1 MGRNKAPNYQ
11 QEGGRK
17 LCPGDVM
24 AKDRENDGLGTSQS
38 KRPSVN
44 HLDST
49 SSQSSLLS
57 SQQQNQHSQT
67 AQQQPPPRVKSQKH
81 VVGGVARL
89 HARVPSSKALHKHHA
104 FASSSKLTR
113 RQGSPSPE
121 RAAGYPPA
129 PTHRRVTS
137 DNKIQRDPSSS
148 NLKKN
153 SSQTALKRNKSHVDV
168 GKKSKSSINLKRS
181 LSNPAVNKVK
191 GAGVSKVH
199 FNLGDDGQDEFDD
212 NNAEDE
218 WVDASAS
225 ASPLLSRRGSTAA
238 GVESNNPPMGR
249 DDPKAPPSQPQA
261 QAQPEHENTT
271 AHQAQSNGLNGTQNT
286 SRSLGR
292 SHKEYITSRILQRT
306 PSHGAPPQMSTEN
319 VSVRPGSSRAHSP
332 DGTSTLSST
341 PVLTNLIR
349 PGSSGK
355 EELTSRF
362 VGNNSQD
369 AKSSMPG
376 SSFII
381 AQTRNGGGLSRS
393 ATNGTSDAGTSQRP
407 RSVFESVV
415 QTQAQIH
422 HEEQI
427 KAQRRRERRASLED
441 NDVTDDEDHPTGYAA
456 ETKARHWGPYGLVRD
471 INRTQQ
477 KLNLQRASSTLES
490 THPHPGVGIGLD
502 AIAAVAGPL
511 IGGANYDVPRD
522 PRVGKMLERTGME
535 YLVVRRYQNP
545 VARSL
550 ARLSKITGAE
560 KGQRISRPG
569 TAHSRGPSTSAAAS
583 IHNGVLGNGS
593 QNTRRPP
600 TPRRTL
606 SSFRAN
612 VSASSSLEN
621 DSGGPSRMHERQV
634 GRLSGA
640 SLVDGEEDAGTM
652 ALLRNLW
659 DKNLDLSASQ
669 D

>member
-1 MGRNKAPNYQ
+1 
-11 QEGGRK
+11 
-17 LCPGDVM
+17 M
-24 AKDRENDGLGTSQS
+24 AKDRDNDVLGTSQS
-38 KRPSVN
+38 KRPTLN
-44 HLDST
+44 HMDST
-49 SSQSSLLS
+49 ASQSSLLY
-57 SQQQNQHSQT
+57 QQQNQHSQT

-104 FASSSKLTR
+104 SASSSKLTR

-121 RAAGYPPA
+121 RTAGYPPA
-129 PTHRRVTS
+129 PTHRRATS

-168 GKKSKSSINLKRS
+168 GKKSKSSTNLKRS

-191 GAGVSKVH
+191 GNGGSKVH

-225 ASPLLSRRGSTAA
+225 ASPLLSRRGSTVSR
-238 GVESNNPPMGR
+238 VESNNPPMSR
-249 DDPKAPPSQPQA
+249 DDLQAPPSQPQA
-261 QAQPEHENTT
+261 QVQTQHENTT
-271 AHQAQSNGLNGTQNT
+271 TQQAQSNGLNGTQNPP
-286 SRSLGR
+286 RSLGR

-306 PSHGAPPQMSTEN
+306 PSHGAPPKMSTEN

-332 DGTSTLSST
+332 DGTSTLAST
-341 PVLTNLIR
+341 PVLANLVR

-381 AQTRNGGGLSRS
+381 AQTRNGNGLSRS

-427 KAQRRRERRASLED
+427 KAQRRRERRVSVED
-441 NDVTDDEDHPTGYAA
+441 HDATDDEENVSGYATEA
-456 ETKARHWGPYGLVRD
+456 KARHWGPYGLVRD

-550 ARLSKITGAE
+550 ARLSKITGAD

-569 TAHSRGPSTSAAAS
+569 TAHSRGPSTGTTAS
-583 IHNGVLGNGS
+583 IHNGVTGS
-593 QNTRRPP
+593 SRRPP

-621 DSGGPSRMHERQV
+621 DSGGPSRMHERQS
-634 GRLSGA
+634 GQLSGA

>member
-1 MGRNKAPNYQ
+1 
-11 QEGGRK
+11 
-17 LCPGDVM
+17 M
-24 AKDRENDGLGTSQS
+24 AKDRDSDVSDTNQSQRPGL
-38 KRPSVN
+38 N
-44 HLDST
+44 HLDSNA
-49 SSQSSLLS
+49 SQSSVLY
-57 SQQQNQHSQT
+57 SQQQNQQNQQSQT
-67 AQQQPPPRVKSQKH
+67 VQQQPSARVKSQKH

-104 FASSSKLTR
+104 SASSSKLNR

-121 RAAGYPPA
+121 RAPGYPVA
-129 PTHRRVTS
+129 PTHRRATS
-137 DNKIQRDPSSS
+137 DQKIPKEAAST

-153 SSQTALKRNKSHVDV
+153 SSHTALKRNKSQLEF
-168 GKKSKSSINLKRS
+168 GKKSKSSSNLKRS

-191 GAGVSKVH
+191 ASGGSKVH
-199 FNLGDDGQDEFDD
+199 FNLGDDQDEYDD

-225 ASPLLSRRGSTAA
+225 ASPLLSRRGSTIS
-238 GVESNNPPMGR
+238 GVETNNNNPMSQ
-249 DDPKAPPSQPQA
+249 DDLHAPPSQSQA
-261 QAQPEHENTT
+261 QAQPEHDNTT
-271 AHQAQSNGLNGTQNT
+271 TNQVPSNGANGTL

-292 SHKEYITSRILQRT
+292 DRASHKEYITSRILQRN
-306 PSHGAPPQMSTEN
+306 PSHGAPPKMSAEN
-319 VSVRPGSSRAHSP
+319 VSVRPASSRAHSP
-332 DGTSTLSST
+332 DGAISTLSST
-341 PVLTNLIR
+341 PVLASMVR

-362 VGNNSQD
+362 VGNSQD
-369 AKSSMPG
+369 TKSSMPG

-381 AQTRNGGGLSRS
+381 AQTRNGGPSRS
-393 ATNGTSDAGTSQRP
+393 APNGNIVTGTSERP

-415 QTQAQIH
+415 QTQAQLH
-422 HEEQI
+422 QEEQI
-427 KAQRRRERRASLED
+427 KAQRRRARRTSLD
-441 NDVTDDEDHPTGYAA
+441 NQEATDDEEDPLNGYAA
-456 ETKARHWGPYGLVRD
+456 EAKSRHWGPYGLVRD

-477 KLNLQRASSTLES
+477 KLNLQRASSTLET

-550 ARLSKITGAE
+550 TRLARITGAD

-569 TAHSRGPSTSAAAS
+569 TAHSRGPSIGKAAS
-583 IHNGVLGNGS
+583 IHNGVTGG
-593 QNTRRPP
+593 QNNRRPP

-606 SSFRAN
+606 SSFRPN
-612 VSASSSLEN
+612 MSASSSLEN
-621 DSGGPSRMHERQV
+621 DGGGPSRMHERQV
-634 GRLSGA
+634 NRLSGA

-652 ALLRNLW
+652 ALLRNMW